1 MGRLRVC
8 IQARILNL
16 TPFPARN
23 HVELRPKAAGSWIR
37 GMMAESLRSR
47 RPYQVNLLIGGF
59 DVPSS
64 TPALYWM
71 DYLGT
76 LAEVPFAAHG
86 YGAMF
91 TMGTL
96 DRFHRPD
103 MDLEEGLALLRRCID
118 ELKKRF
124 IVDLGTWKVRVID
137 RQGVKE
143 VTL

>member
-1 MGRLRVC
+1 
-8 IQARILNL
+8 
-16 TPFPARN
+16 
-23 HVELRPKAAGSWIR
+23 
-37 GMMAESLRSR
+37 MMAESLRSR

>member
-1 MGRLRVC
+1 M
-8 IQARILNL
+8 L
-16 TPFPARN
+16 TTIEICRH
-23 HVELRPKAAGSWIR
+23 HVELQPKAASSWIR
-37 GMMAESLRSR
+37 TELARSLRSR
-47 RPYQVNLLIGGF
+47 KPYQVNLLIAGF

-76 LAEVPFAAHG
+76 MAEVPFAAQG

-91 TMGTL
+91 TMGL
-96 DRFHRPD
+96 MDRFHRPD
-103 MDLEEGLALLRRCID
+103 MDLEEGLDLLRKCVD

-137 RQGVKE
+137 RQGIKE

>member
-1 MGRLRVC
+1 MYDS
-8 IQARILNL
+8 L
-16 TPFPARN
+16 TYEAIFTRH

-37 GMMAESLRSR
+37 GMLAASLRSR
-47 RPYQVNLLIGGF
+47 HPYQVNLLVGGF

-96 DRFHRPD
+96 DRYHRPD
-103 MDLEEGLALLRRCID
+103 MDLEEGLALLRKCID

-137 RQGVKE
+137 RQGIKE
-143 VTL
+143 ITL